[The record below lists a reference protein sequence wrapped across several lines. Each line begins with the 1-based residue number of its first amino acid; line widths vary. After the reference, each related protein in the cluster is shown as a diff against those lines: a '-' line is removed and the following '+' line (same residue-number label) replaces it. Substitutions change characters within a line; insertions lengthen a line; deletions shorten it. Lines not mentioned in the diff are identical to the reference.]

1 MTSLKNKIG
10 FRVFAILSL
19 AMMCFIFYMSSQN
32 GAESENS
39 SHWMGRLVA
48 EHVVPGYQDM
58 SEKRQEKLVLE
69 LDHPI
74 RKGAHMTEYGVLALL
89 LLGAVANYH
98 KDRFALVPK
107 NAKVDYF
114 IAFVLTAL
122 YAASD
127 EFHQTFVSGR
137 SGQPLDV
144 LIDSFG
150 AIIFLIICYMIASYV
165 NKR

>member
-1 MTSLKNKIG
+1 
-10 FRVFAILSL
+10 
-19 AMMCFIFYMSSQN
+19 
-32 GAESENS
+32 
-39 SHWMGRLVA
+39 
-48 EHVVPGYQDM
+48 
-58 SEKRQEKLVLE
+58 
-69 LDHPI
+69 
-74 RKGAHMTEYGVLALL
+74 MTEYGVLALL

-114 IAFVLTAL
+114 VAFVLTAL

-150 AIIFLIICYMIASYV
+150 AIIFLIICYMIASFA